1 MTSNEGVQPA
11 ENTGTGDQ
19 VGRRRVAKV
28 GMAAAVAAAIS
39 ALATPQKA
47 EAADEPGTYVLA
59 NRDAEDTYQIVWRRI
74 NFSDTKNAKGSVF
87 NIDHWGNGTGNTRS
101 PGQTYGLDIHNFP
114 GAERALVIHQ
124 YSSVSPAVHL
134 DNTGNKPMVEIHNTQ
149 NNVINPGSD
158 GTGDYFLLRD
168 HGTATLRVTKDLQF
182 RTEGAP
188 PSGPKGILIY
198 NAVTKPLSV
207 QTPANTVGLEVVK
220 TGSAAGE
227 ALRVDNRGSGK
238 TASFKNAT
246 GEVSAINPNGEY
258 ENNVPGQGLILKS
271 PNGTRFR
278 ITVADD
284 GTLSAAPATP

>member
-1 MTSNEGVQPA
+1 MGNEP
-11 ENTGTGDQ
+11 GTG
-19 VGRRRVAKV
+19 RRGLVRM

-39 ALATPQKA
+39 ALAMPQKA
-47 EAADEPGTYVLA
+47 AAADTPDTYVLA
-59 NRDAEDTYQIVWRRI
+59 NRDAADSYQIVWRRI
-74 NFSDTKNAKGSVF
+74 NFSDTKDAKGSVF
-87 NIDHWGNGTGNTRS
+87 NIDHWGTGAGNTKS

-124 YSSVSPAVHL
+124 YSSVGPAVHL
-134 DNTGNKPMVEIHNTQ
+134 DNTGSKPMVEIHNTQ

-188 PSGPKGILIY
+188 PSGAKGILIY

-220 TGSAAGE
+220 TGPAGGE
-227 ALRVDNRGSGK
+227 VLRVDNRGTGK

-246 GEVSAINPNGEY
+246 GEVSGINPNGEY

-284 GTLSAAPATP
+284 GTLSATPATP

>member
-1 MTSNEGVQPA
+1 MDNQEPA
-11 ENTGTGDQ
+11 ASEPTELDGPY
-19 VGRRRVAKV
+19 GRRRAVKM
-28 GMAAAVAAAIS
+28 GMAAAIGAAILGLS
-39 ALATPQKA
+39 AKPAQAA
-47 EAADEPGTYVLA
+47 EGDPAPNYVRADKDP
-59 NRDAEDTYQIVWRRI
+59 NDAFQVVWQRL
-74 NFSDTKNAKGSVF
+74 NFSDTTAAKGSVF
-87 NIDHWGNGTGNTRS
+87 NIDHWGNGTGNTTS
-101 PGQTYGLDIHNFP
+101 PGQTYGMDIHNFP

-124 YSSVSPAVHL
+124 YSSVSPAIHL
-134 DNTGNKPMVEIHNTQ
+134 DNTGNKPMIEIHNTQ

-158 GTGDYFLLRD
+158 GTGDFILLRD
-168 HGTATLRVTKDLQF
+168 HGRATLRITKDLQF

-188 PSGPKGILIY
+188 PSGAKGILIY

-220 TGSAAGE
+220 TGPAAGE
-227 ALRVDNRGSGK
+227 ALRVDNRGTGK

-284 GTLSAAPATP
+284 GTLSAAPATA